1 MNLRLIVLILSVSS
15 IVGFGYALGGLGSY
29 ILAGKLDML
38 YIGGGLLLGFAAAAA
53 ALILWKKFLLEMEE
67 EE

>member
-67 EE
+67 E